1 MIVIYQTPSNPSGR
15 FESKSDSIIIG
26 RIKSRGKKVDLDL
39 SPDPTISN
47 AHARLTCKDGVYWI
61 EDLGSTNGICVDG
74 LVISEKTRLAP
85 EAKIQIGRAVLQIE
99 PGGDSPISELLTET
113 DSGRADDV
121 SPILQTHPTGLESAV
136 EGPAQEL
143 RKLKA
148 FYSLSQALGRVGT
161 LDSLEEVLVQQL
173 QRAIPSAQRGAVLL
187 PGDQGELLLKT
198 HWPLGSHSV
207 SMTMAKDAFAEG
219 KPITWDAPE
228 EHSAL
233 SGTPTS
239 VIFYETKSAL
249 YVPLMSGGQ
258 ALGVM
263 YVDNSDQCDAFSSAD
278 LDFLTTI
285 AGQVARFI
293 RDHLLEP
300 DLKREEIIRANLLR
314 QFSPAVAAHIL
325 EDASRLQ
332 LGGNRVDPLTILV
345 SDVRG
350 FTSLSAKMEPAN
362 VVRMLNEMFDA
373 FVPIIF
379 EYDGVIDKY
388 VGDSVLAVFGSP
400 KADTQQWEKAVRAA
414 LDMQQAIG
422 KLGEAWK
429 LRRLPVFEVG
439 IGIHSGEAIQG
450 FIGSSQRTEY
460 TVIGNTVNRAARYC
474 DGAAR
479 GEILISNAVYER
491 VYRVVKVE
499 AKTIKT
505 KHPETEPDLK
515 AYQVK
520 GLKEKA

>member
-47 AHARLTCKDGVYWI
+47 AHARLTFKDGVYWI
-61 EDLGSTNGICVDG
+61 EDLGSTNGTCVDG
-74 LVISEKTRLAP
+74 LVISEKTPLTP

-148 FYSLSQALGRVGT
+148 FYSLSQALGKVGT

-300 DLKREEIIRANLLR
+300 DLQREEIIRANLLR
-314 QFSPAVAAHIL
+314 QFSPAV
-325 EDASRLQ
+325 
-332 LGGNRVDPLTILV
+332 P
-345 SDVRG
+345 
-350 FTSLSAKMEPAN
+350 
-362 VVRMLNEMFDA
+362 
-373 FVPIIF
+373 
-379 EYDGVIDKY
+379 
-388 VGDSVLAVFGSP
+388 
-400 KADTQQWEKAVRAA
+400 
-414 LDMQQAIG
+414 
-422 KLGEAWK
+422 
-429 LRRLPVFEVG
+429 
-439 IGIHSGEAIQG
+439 
-450 FIGSSQRTEY
+450 RTF
-460 TVIGNTVNRAARYC
+460 
-474 DGAAR
+474 
-479 GEILISNAVYER
+479 
-491 VYRVVKVE
+491 
-499 AKTIKT
+499 
-505 KHPETEPDLK
+505 
-515 AYQVK
+515 
-520 GLKEKA
+520 

>member
-1 MIVIYQTPSNPSGR
+1 M
-15 FESKSDSIIIG
+15 
-26 RIKSRGKKVDLDL
+26 
-39 SPDPTISN
+39 
-47 AHARLTCKDGVYWI
+47 
-61 EDLGSTNGICVDG
+61 
-74 LVISEKTRLAP
+74 
-85 EAKIQIGRAVLQIE
+85 
-99 PGGDSPISELLTET
+99 
-113 DSGRADDV
+113 
-121 SPILQTHPTGLESAV
+121 
-136 EGPAQEL
+136 
-143 RKLKA
+143 
-148 FYSLSQALGRVGT
+148 
-161 LDSLEEVLVQQL
+161 
-173 QRAIPSAQRGAVLL
+173 
-187 PGDQGELLLKT
+187 
-198 HWPLGSHSV
+198 
-207 SMTMAKDAFAEG
+207 
-219 KPITWDAPE
+219 
-228 EHSAL
+228 
-233 SGTPTS
+233 
-239 VIFYETKSAL
+239 
-249 YVPLMSGGQ
+249 
-258 ALGVM
+258 
-263 YVDNSDQCDAFSSAD
+263 
-278 LDFLTTI
+278 
-285 AGQVARFI
+285 
-293 RDHLLEP
+293 
-300 DLKREEIIRANLLR
+300 LR

-345 SDVRG
+345 SDIRG

-400 KADTQQWEKAVRAA
+400 QADKKQWEKAVRAA
-414 LDMQQAIG
+414 LDMQRAIG

-479 GEILISNAVYER
+479 GEILISNAVFER
-491 VYRVVKVE
+491 VYRLVDVQAIKV
-499 AKTIKT
+499 KT